1 MSHPPRCGKYTTHS
15 ILLYVIILIIL
26 GAQHM
31 SLCSIFQLPAPSS
44 FLGSN
49 ILIPILENLLVFV
62 KCSCNERNLMRQ
74 ETSTS
79 KISSIN
85 KIFFVVKIYCFKI
98 KCTMYYSDMQPHVQ
112 NYTEVQSKK
121 LFNY

>member
-1 MSHPPRCGKYTTHS
+1 
-15 ILLYVIILIIL
+15 
-26 GAQHM
+26 
-31 SLCSIFQLPAPSS
+31 
-44 FLGSN
+44 
-49 ILIPILENLLVFV
+49 
-62 KCSCNERNLMRQ
+62 MRQ

-98 KCTMYYSDMQPHVQ
+98 KFTMYYSDMQPHVQ